1 MCCGEGVNTTT
12 VGWAV
17 GWLASV
23 EVEGVDEEKN
33 RLWLEGTTLRK
44 RAELAAASRSERAHV
59 LSMVVVAV
67 DDRVRLCA
75 PLDLDL
81 DKPTQVGH

>member
-1 MCCGEGVNTTT
+1 
-12 VGWAV
+12 V
-17 GWLASV
+17 GWLASA
-23 EVEGVDEEKN
+23 EVEGVDEEKD

-44 RAELAAASRSERAHV
+44 RAELAAASWSERVHV
-59 LSMVVVAV
+59 LSIVVVV
-67 DDRVRLCA
+67 VVVHDRVRRWLCA